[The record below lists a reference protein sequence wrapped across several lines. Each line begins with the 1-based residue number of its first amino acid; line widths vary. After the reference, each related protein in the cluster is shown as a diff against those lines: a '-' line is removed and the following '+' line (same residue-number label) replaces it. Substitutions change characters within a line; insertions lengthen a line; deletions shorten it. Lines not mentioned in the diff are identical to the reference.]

1 MAEQVRTAKKLVR
14 KSLDRPDETRSF
26 DKGKVALV
34 DVGEATIGRFKLE
47 PGWRWSTSVKPIV
60 GTDLCM
66 HTHVGYVVSGRLR
79 TRMQDGTE
87 AEMGPGDATFTPAGH
102 DAWVV
107 GNEPVVLL
115 DFKGAATYAKK

>member
-26 DKGKVALV
+26 DKGKLAVV
-34 DVGEATIGRFKLE
+34 DIGEATVGRFTVE

-60 GTDLCM
+60 GGDWCQQ
-66 HTHVGYVVSGRLR
+66 THVAYIVSGRMK

-87 AEMGPGDATFTPAGH
+87 IEAGPGDAVFTPPGH

-107 GNEPVVLL
+107 GNEPVVAL